1 MDRGRRDVLCGIVTS
16 IATAAFTGCG
26 QTEIAAGGPDR
37 FRADSSRPIH
47 AIATTGMVA
56 DLVRQVGGD
65 RVVLTQLCGAGVDP
79 HLYKATRDDVREILA
94 GDIFFVSGLH
104 LEGKLATVLAR
115 VGARRPVIAVAE
127 RLPEDR
133 LLAPPEFEGAHDPH
147 VWNDVSAWA
156 EAASIVAEALAEFDP
171 SHVAGYATRAAAYRD
186 QLAEL
191 HAYGQRVIATVPPR
205 GRVLVTSHDAF
216 HYFGR
221 AYGLDV
227 RGVQGLSTESEAG
240 LARINDLVD
249 LLVERDVR
257 AVFVESSVP
266 RKSIDA
272 LVEGAQSRG
281 KSIIIGGELF
291 SDAMGSP
298 GSYEGTYIGML
309 DHNLTLVAR
318 GLGGSAPERGFHGKL
333 SVSTHSH
340 ARDEASL

>member
-1 MDRGRRDVLCGIVTS
+1 MNRSRRDVLCGIVS
-16 IATAAFTGCG
+16 SVATAAFAGCG
-26 QTEIAAGGPDR
+26 HPESAAGGPAQ
-37 FRADSSRPIH
+37 FRAAPSRPIR
-47 AIATTGMVA
+47 AVATTGMVA

-65 RVVLTQLCGAGVDP
+65 RVTLTQLCGAGVDP

-127 RLPEDR
+127 RLPADR

-156 EAASIVAEALAEFDP
+156 EAASVVAEALAEFDP

-186 QLAEL
+186 QLAQL
-191 HAYGQRVIATVPPR
+191 HAYGQRCIATVPAR

-221 AYGLDV
+221 AYGLEV

-249 LLVERDVR
+249 LLVARDVR

-281 KSIIIGGELF
+281 KSIVIGGELF

-318 GLGGSAPERGFHGKL
+318 GLGGTAPERGFRGKL
-333 SVSTHSH
+333 SVSAHPH
-340 ARDEASL
+340 ASEKAPL